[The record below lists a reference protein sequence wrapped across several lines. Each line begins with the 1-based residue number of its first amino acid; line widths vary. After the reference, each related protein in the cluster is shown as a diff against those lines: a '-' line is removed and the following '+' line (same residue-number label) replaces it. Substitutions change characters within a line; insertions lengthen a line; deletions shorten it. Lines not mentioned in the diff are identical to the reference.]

1 MFWFNTLLQRL
12 LRDQEDFFARS
23 RKIVLTASVIAAV
36 PTFCYFVYDLYTCF
50 IEPTSAM
57 VSVTVACGI
66 MVAVFVF
73 SYLYGAKH
81 QDAPDFLMHLYFS
94 TLNIGLILM
103 MISARQLP
111 WTPMF
116 LCLAILT
123 MFAQC
128 PNMWI
133 HVGMSFIGYLLNNYE
148 LALTPL
154 GYTPLVVNGT
164 TNVNSY
170 DVFLRV
176 AICTFVCALIL
187 RAMYTQ
193 TVEFRR
199 LLLSSQAAS
208 RMSKAVAL
216 KLLDY
221 DTMGASVV
229 LKECRAEG
237 NVEMDLID
245 TFDHIT
251 RNLEAY
257 RAYIPQALLEQYDD
271 NGAAVV
277 SGPGNSTSVLDFRV
291 QSDTLEDSNE
301 KNEFKVEMTHHDH
314 EFDSAHTS
322 PRSRNEPLTVDV
334 DFKITADPRVS
345 QLTAMGFKAYNCTL
359 LCGQLFTNFAN
370 SPQIAHEQ
378 CQQFATTFIHVIEH
392 SEGVVL
398 SLNGD
403 RVVASWNSFRPC
415 PLHPLAACKAALEL
429 RSSLASLTT
438 DFHIAVTSGVVL
450 VGFVGTS
457 TRKSPVVVGDPV
469 DMMSPLIEY
478 GAMVDAPI
486 VITETVHRKVFTSY
500 NCVVLDVLQLKGA
513 MQCMK
518 VFELMSSTVTM
529 PQADF
534 DRMNESYNAGFSRFM
549 SNNYVL
555 ALSSFVTFLKNQQ
568 GVAEGRHT
576 DHALRLGR
584 LCAYFNG
591 PCKHVVPI
599 PYARVQKMWDD
610 YEVAAPVPETL
621 KVFVE
626 VKLSMS
632 NSASQSKS
640 PDTSFSDKS
649 AYVSDLESIDT
660 LRDQVA
666 AARSNRGNA
675 LSVSPNESPMMAP
688 NSFKTTMQPNLSP
701 TSGERSTSTNMHHP
715 QQAPSTD
722 FIATNGVRYH
732 RSEKLLG
739 RGATAKVYLGLQDD
753 GSFVALKFVKIPDAD
768 VASTDGRKKRDKL
781 EIIVQEVEVLQKLRH
796 DDIVSFLGTAIVGQ
810 YLIIITEYV
819 SGGPLSGALESF
831 SKIPIPSLKRYLTDV
846 LRGLDYLH
854 SNGIIHRDVK
864 PANALLMI
872 DGQCKLTDFGAAAM
886 LSKAQTGS
894 EITGTPLYMAPEAC
908 LGHAVKASDIWSIGV
923 MTVELLTGFLP
934 W

>member
-257 RAYIPQALLEQYDD
+257 RAYIPQALLEQELNEDED
-271 NGAAVV
+271 
-277 SGPGNSTSVLDFRV
+277 SGNSSENLPDTTPRQEVVVQAAGSLDSVNTIEIPSLFEVAANHTPKGGQITTHMSEGHPSPV
-291 QSDTLEDSNE
+291 QRRSLLDSNIFTSS
-301 KNEFKVEMTHHDH
+301 NRSSDRPIADIDSRITDDARVSRLTALGFKGYNATL
-314 EFDSAHTS
+314 
-322 PRSRNEPLTVDV
+322 LTVQL
-334 DFKITADPRVS
+334 FKINRNKGNAQSV
-345 QLTAMGFKAYNCTL
+345 
-359 LCGQLFTNFAN
+359 
-370 SPQIAHEQ
+370 HEQ
-378 CQQFATTFIHVIEH
+378 CQQFVSLFLAVVDR

-568 GVAEGRHT
+568 
-576 DHALRLGR
+576 
-584 LCAYFNG
+584 
-591 PCKHVVPI
+591 
-599 PYARVQKMWDD
+599 
-610 YEVAAPVPETL
+610 
-621 KVFVE
+621 
-626 VKLSMS
+626 
-632 NSASQSKS
+632 
-640 PDTSFSDKS
+640 
-649 AYVSDLESIDT
+649 
-660 LRDQVA
+660 
-666 AARSNRGNA
+666 
-675 LSVSPNESPMMAP
+675 
-688 NSFKTTMQPNLSP
+688 
-701 TSGERSTSTNMHHP
+701 
-715 QQAPSTD
+715 
-722 FIATNGVRYH
+722 
-732 RSEKLLG
+732 
-739 RGATAKVYLGLQDD
+739 
-753 GSFVALKFVKIPDAD
+753 
-768 VASTDGRKKRDKL
+768 
-781 EIIVQEVEVLQKLRH
+781 
-796 DDIVSFLGTAIVGQ
+796 
-810 YLIIITEYV
+810 
-819 SGGPLSGALESF
+819 
-831 SKIPIPSLKRYLTDV
+831 
-846 LRGLDYLH
+846 
-854 SNGIIHRDVK
+854 
-864 PANALLMI
+864 
-872 DGQCKLTDFGAAAM
+872 
-886 LSKAQTGS
+886 
-894 EITGTPLYMAPEAC
+894 
-908 LGHAVKASDIWSIGV
+908 
-923 MTVELLTGFLP
+923 
-934 W
+934 

>member
-610 YEVAAPVPETL
+610 YEVASQYSAVPEVL
-621 KVFVE
+621 KPYL
-626 VKLSMS
+626 VKM
-632 NSASQSKS
+632 SQSVLAS
-640 PDTSFSDKS
+640 SSSVCPSDENDS
-649 AYVSDLESIDT
+649 LLTV
-660 LRDQVA
+660 RDQIQA
-666 AARSNRGNA
+666 AKQRIGG
-675 LSVSPNESPMMAP
+675 SPGVKSDTKDDTDFEMNH
-688 NSFKTTMQPNLSP
+688 
-701 TSGERSTSTNMHHP
+701 TNP
-715 QQAPSTD
+715 PAQQGTEKELMKS

-753 GSFVALKFVKIPDAD
+753 GSFVALKFVKIPDHGTNKQLKSAAFEL
-768 VASTDGRKKRDKL
+768 VIR
-781 EIIVQEVEVLQKLRH
+781 EVEVLQKLRH